1 MMGNYHH
8 CFLFNPK
15 VGKYMENINT
25 EALLGVIGELLSEEV
40 SILISNHTEYIY
52 YRPGKRI
59 DLKIKVGDKIQ
70 EGTLAH
76 KALTT
81 EQKVSEFMDREKFGV
96 PYHGLAVPFYEQGTL
111 IGGVLA
117 IQPPLTEGKSAI
129 TVRTP

>member
-76 KALTT
+76 KALKIGRASCR
-81 EQKVSEFMDREKFGV
+81 ERGNNKEREWFMD
-96 PYHGLAVPFYEQGTL
+96 
-111 IGGVLA
+111 
-117 IQPPLTEGKSAI
+117 
-129 TVRTP
+129 